1 MKQRRPRCWSISGI
15 PLLDGSSVTILPP
28 LRRGG
33 MSAYQGRQQPMVFK
47 HANVEEA
54 SIALITDNVL
64 VATREGVTSD
74 EKREQ

>member
-1 MKQRRPRCWSISGI
+1 
-15 PLLDGSSVTILPP
+15 
-28 LRRGG
+28 
-33 MSAYQGRQQPMVFK
+33 MVFK

>member
-1 MKQRRPRCWSISGI
+1 M
-15 PLLDGSSVTILPP
+15 SV
-28 LRRGG
+28 
-33 MSAYQGRQQPMVFK
+33 YHGRQQPMVFK

-54 SIALITDNVL
+54 SIALIAGNVL